1 MIQAKDLRIGNWVKL
16 DKYFYKVYSVNP
28 LENKLI
34 DKDKIIISGWYVDG
48 IKPIQ
53 LTEEILLKCG
63 FKKINKIYFRKGA
76 LTIEVQ
82 SFGHFRVSF
91 DGKMLVN
98 LKHLHQLQNLY
109 FALSNEELN
118 IEL

>member
-1 MIQAKDLRIGNWVKL
+1 MEGIKANELMLNNWVL
-16 DKYFYKVYSVNP
+16 LHGKYYQVEDFGDGEVVEP
-28 LENKLI
+28 
-34 DKDKIIISGWYVDG
+34 IS
-48 IKPIQ
+48 

-109 FALSNEELN
+109 FALTNEELN